1 MKITQILIF
10 ALLIVSGIFAQE
22 EKTEGTTTQAE
33 TNATV
38 VEVEL
43 GPSPDAAINYVFPE
57 SADKQ
62 FYIGKWAPVV
72 IGFTNKGDTTF
83 NVTRIQ
89 ASLVHPFDSRFF
101 LQNFTKQPYFETV
114 ASGEQRSF
122 LYYFMPDPMFEP
134 REFGLVVS
142 IFYSTESGNF
152 TNVVYNGTAALIEEV
167 QSMDASTF
175 FTYVGIVGV
184 AGLIGFVVY
193 NFTRNMGKKKGR
205 RVETGTQQDVIDN
218 EWLEGTAAA
227 RASGSRSPKSPRSKP
242 KQN

>member
-10 ALLIVSGIFAQE
+10 ALLIVGGIFAQE
-22 EKTEGTTTQAE
+22 EKTPTQTE

-38 VEVEL
+38 VEVPL
-43 GPSPDAAINYVFPE
+43 GPSPDALLTHVFPE
-57 SADKQ
+57 SADRQ

-72 IGFTNKGDTTF
+72 LGFTNNGATIF

-89 ASLVHPFDSRFF
+89 ASLVHPFDSKFF
-101 LQNFTKQPYFETV
+101 LQNFTKQSYFETV
-114 ASGEQRSF
+114 APGEQRSF
-122 LYYFMPDPMFEP
+122 LYHFMPDPMFEP

-142 IFYSTESGNF
+142 IFYSDAEGANF
-152 TNVVYNGTAALIEEV
+152 TNVVYNGTTALIEDV
-167 QSMDASTF
+167 QSLDAATL

-184 AGLIGFVVY
+184 AGLLGFVVY
-193 NFTRNMGKKKGR
+193 NFSRNLSGKKKGR

-227 RASGSRSPKSPRSKP
+227 RATGSRSPKSPRAKP
-242 KQN
+242 KQS